1 MSKSSSIGRLL
12 IAMGACL
19 NCALASLYPAAA
31 SGESDSGCV
40 GRASERSG
48 LPPPALDALSQIAGS
63 DRRLL
68 ALRAYLRA
76 GDALS
81 ERWSWSQAQQ
91 SAYAGTAEG
100 RAASFELDAVVA
112 AFAAANP
119 GFTLR
124 VNRRPRSL
132 EAQIT
137 SWNENA
143 SVGAA
148 AAACA
153 SALERRF
160 GAGRAPRSAMELQ
173 KALIDWQSDSSATL
187 AAPGL
192 SAHGQARAFDFQI
205 ERGGELIAG
214 TDAASARS
222 QWDAAGWTQKL
233 QAAVNSAGN
242 HFTGPLQSPYEPWH
256 YALSTHRA
264 ATAAATAAIR

>member
-31 SGESDSGCV
+31 AGESARDAWV
-40 GRASERSG
+40 VQASSG

-112 AFAAANP
+112 AFAAANR

-132 EAQIT
+132 DAQIT

-160 GAGRAPRSAMELQ
+160 GAGHAPRSAMELQ

-214 TDAASARS
+214 TDASSARS

-256 YALSTHRA
+256 YAYLP
-264 ATAAATAAIR
+264 TAANLKNQ